1 MPLSFSQTHSLTCP
15 QCKTP
20 FHADIWLIV
29 DAGERPDLAARCH
42 DGSIHV
48 VACPN
53 HHSGMLAAPLLYHDR
68 AKQQLFLAYPQNM
81 TEQQVQQV
89 GGQLIQ
95 QLRGQ
100 MLILPGSAYLD
111 APQAIPIELLPAAMD
126 DKLEEV
132 MAALQQQ
139 AAQFE
144 KLRNHP
150 ALRVLQEHQ
159 TLAQTI
165 QAWMNLDA
173 WNASKEFLQA
183 HPELLSADAELVLA
197 ALLDLAR
204 AQDDANA
211 QEVLE
216 THREILRAA
225 RTNGVDAAFERLAME
240 SHGSTEASRVNS
252 AETPSRLEPTLTS
265 DSRRFESA
273 ADARAELQARLNEL
287 NIHSQ
292 QELERALPDHPEL
305 QELIARVLRDENPI
319 LQAIEKLMDTRSP
332 HEVIQ
337 LVRSYPMLLD
347 DEGLNAIRE
356 IIANARERGD
366 EGTANHLQERFAI
379 LEQIQASGIR
389 VDQLGQLDALAQ
401 TLDDETR
408 AAIEELRALGISNAQ
423 ELEAALEKRPD
434 LRAKLE
440 RVAQRA
446 APSNNLGDIPDDVA
460 PLIDEISRLTRL
472 SEMPRKIELC
482 RAALERVPREQNA
495 MLWAML
501 NGELANALNQNPQGS
516 RADNLEQAIYHYEQI
531 QQVYTRA
538 AFPED
543 WAMTQNNLAN
553 AYLNRIRGER
563 ADNLEEAIRHYEL
576 ALEVRTRAAFPVEWA
591 GTQNNLALAYADR
604 IRGERADNLEKAIR
618 HYEQALLEYTADRI
632 PARALTT
639 ARNLGNLYVEQK
651 NWRAAHR
658 AFGLARDAAETLLRV
673 SFTPEGQKAEMR
685 QLADL
690 YDRDLAVCAQLVQD
704 DATVARDALAASEAA
719 RSRAFL
725 RQLGLGDFAPP
736 NTIPAP
742 LVAREKNI
750 IAQLRESENNLA
762 AADTRSDRMS
772 EMERTLTARRK
783 QLGDELERVWNE
795 MLSAASEAAAYVS
808 LRRADT
814 PKWNDLSALAA
825 SLGQDAALVEFHV
838 LEDQTLVFVWRAGWD
853 APKMLSLPLTR
864 ERLLYRFL
872 LPYEREILNTYRR
885 SQAEQA
891 GRELYHDWLGLGE
904 ELLAPLVERRS
915 DGEERRSDGEE
926 RRSDGVER
934 RSDGDERRSDGEERR
949 ADGEERRA
957 DGVERRSVGEERRS
971 GGEERRSNGEERRS
985 NGVER
990 RSNGTSL
997 LGDASLVYFIP
1008 HGFLHLLPLHALT
1021 VNGEPFIAQRA
1032 VAYAPSAAV
1041 LKRVLEQNTRAG
1053 GDALVMG
1060 YTHAAWQRDIFVGE
1074 AIEVAKLFGTTA
1086 VADAQA
1092 TRAALAQRAPNASLI
1107 HLSCHGAFDG
1117 NDSLNSAVELADGK
1131 FTARDWMRLDL
1142 RADLVTLSA
1151 CQLAFNAVNPG
1162 DDLVGMTR
1170 ALLYAG
1176 ASSVLLALWSVRADT
1191 TLEWMLDFYKRIQP
1205 DGTVQTK
1212 AHAFRDATLAL
1223 RAKND
1228 DPYIWA
1234 PFVLVGDWM

>member
-20 FHADIWLIV
+20 FNADIWLIV

-48 VACPN
+48 VTCPN

-89 GGQLIQ
+89 GGQLIP

-100 MLILPGSAYLD
+100 MLILPGSTYLD

-150 ALRVLQEHQ
+150 ALRVLQEQ
-159 TLAQTI
+159 RALGETI
-165 QAWMNLDA
+165 QQWVALDA
-173 WNASKEFLQA
+173 WNTSKQFLET

-197 ALLDLAR
+197 AMLDLAR
-204 AQDDANA
+204 AQDDADA
-211 QEVLE
+211 QEDLE
-216 THREILRAA
+216 VHREILHTARA
-225 RTNGVDAAFERLAME
+225 NGVDAAFERLAME

-305 QELIARVLRDENPI
+305 QELIARVMRDENPI
-319 LQAIEKLMDTRSP
+319 LQAIEKLMETRSP
-332 HEVIQ
+332 QEVIQ

-356 IIANARERGD
+356 IIANARAGGD
-366 EGTANHLQERFAI
+366 EGTANHLQERFAT
-379 LEQIQASGIR
+379 LEQIKASGAR
-389 VDQLGQLDALAQ
+389 VDELAQ
-401 TLDDETR
+401 QAAMQESLDPETE
-408 AAIEELRALGISNAQ
+408 AELRALIEQEHIQNAQ

-440 RVAQRA
+440 QAAQRA
-446 APSNNLGDIPDDVA
+446 APAKTLGDIPEEVRPILQELA
-460 PLIDEISRLTRL
+460 HLTRL
-472 SEMPRKIELC
+472 SEMPRKVELC
-482 RAALERVPREQNA
+482 RAALERVPREQNP

-543 WAMTQNNLAN
+543 WAMTQNNLA
-553 AYLNRIRGER
+553 
-563 ADNLEEAIRHYEL
+563 
-576 ALEVRTRAAFPVEWA
+576 
-591 GTQNNLALAYADR
+591 LAYADR
-604 IRGERADNLEKAIR
+604 IRGERADNLKEAIR

-704 DATVARDALAASEAA
+704 DATVARDALAESEAA

-736 NTIPAP
+736 ASLPAP
-742 LVAREKNI
+742 LVAQEKNI
-750 IAQLRESENNLA
+750 VTQLRDIENNLA
-762 AADTRSDRMS
+762 GTDTRSDRMS

-814 PKWNDLSALAA
+814 PAWNELSALAA
-825 SLGQDAALVEFHV
+825 RLGRDAALVEFHV
-838 LEDQTLVFVWRAGWD
+838 LDDQTLVFVWRAGWD

-872 LPYEREILNTYRR
+872 LPYEREVLNTYRR
-885 SQAEQA
+885 EQA
-891 GRELYHDWLGLGE
+891 RASERELYHDWLGLGE

-915 DGEERRSDGEE
+915 DGDERRSDGDE

-934 RSDGDERRSDGEERR
+934 RSDG
-949 ADGEERRA
+949 
-957 DGVERRSVGEERRS
+957 VERRSG
-971 GGEERRSNGEERRS
+971 
-985 NGVER
+985 
-990 RSNGTSL
+990 GTSL

-1041 LKRVLEQNTRAG
+1041 LKRVLEQNPRDG

-1060 YTHAAWQRDIFVGE
+1060 YTHAAWQREIFVGE
-1074 AIEVAKLFGTTA
+1074 AIEVAKLFGTHA

-1092 TRAALAQRAPNASLI
+1092 TRAALAERAPNASLI

-1117 NDSLNSAVELADGK
+1117 NDSLNSAVALADGL

-1191 TLEWMLDFYKRIQP
+1191 TLEWMLDFYKRIQS
-1205 DGTVQTK
+1205 DGTVQAK
-1212 AHAFRDATLAL
+1212 AYAFRDATLAL
-1223 RAKND
+1223 RAKYD
-1228 DPYIWA
+1228 DPYLWA